1 MVRKLKNLK
10 ENNAAVENLRA
21 KLISVMNETASQIQ
35 TYTISC
41 STFGEKIYVALN
53 LISQD
58 PASGKIS
65 HLILPIVDLY
75 VNCSSEENNSLS
87 LFFHSLTTAKA
98 AIAEDE
104 TSVQTTL
111 QGI

>member
-1 MVRKLKNLK
+1 M
-10 ENNAAVENLRA
+10 
-21 KLISVMNETASQIQ
+21 SVMNETASRIQ
-35 TYTISC
+35 AYTIPC
-41 STFGEKIYVALN
+41 STFGEKIDLALN

-65 HLILPIVDLY
+65 HLILPIVNLS
-75 VNCSSEENNSLS
+75 VNCSSEDNNSLS
-87 LFFHSLTTAKA
+87 FFFHSLTTAKA

-111 QGI
+111 KGT